1 VLGRY
6 CEGSQK
12 VLWRR
17 WLSTQPIESQVK
29 VDRPQSVTQT
39 LGNATET
46 VYNMGRNREI
56 SLFRFFEFFII
67 LKKLK
72 FKIFKFFQF
81 LIFNMFVKTYEI
93 QASSAING
101 IKVDESSVFVTYTS
115 NIDKEYEFKCEN
127 TQEFDENLS
136 NTLKTN
142 ESVGKLVNSS
152 IKEGKL
158 VPVTK

>member
-1 VLGRY
+1 MLGRY

-17 WLSTQPIESQVK
+17 WLSTQPIESQET
-29 VDRPQSVTQT
+29 VDRPQSGTQT

-46 VYNMGRNREI
+46 VYNMWRNREI

-67 LKKLK
+67 LRKSK
-72 FKIFKFFQF
+72 FKVFKFFQF

-127 TQEFDENLS
+127 TQEFNENLS